1 MTTPAQ
7 IAANR
12 RNARHSTGPTT
23 RQGKATAA
31 QNARRHG
38 LLAQVVTLPDEDP
51 ARFTTF
57 HERMTTEL
65 APVGPLE
72 EFLVERIVAAAWRLT
87 RVVRLEAGVL
97 AVRTAEAETAL
108 TTTDRHADPVAIG
121 VIRDTAGADTLA
133 TLGRYERSFERGLYR
148 ALHELE
154 RRQARRH
161 GADVSVPAIVDV
173 EVATDDR

>member
-12 RNARHSTGPTT
+12 RNARRSTGPTT

-72 EFLVERIVAAAWRLT
+72 EFLVERIVAAAWRLG

-97 AVRTAEAETAL
+97 AVRTQEAETAR
-108 TTTDRHADPVAIG
+108 TTTDRHTPRPSSRPGPLGTV
-121 VIRDTAGADTLA
+121 TARPSAEVKTA
-133 TLGRYERSFERGLYR
+133 
-148 ALHELE
+148 
-154 RRQARRH
+154 
-161 GADVSVPAIVDV
+161 SVGPV
-173 EVATDDR
+173 EVMDSSKKFDSPTKSATNSDFGVS